1 MAAMLLSTTL
11 LGAATALSAPS
22 ATVDETVIDLGPPPA
37 LPPFHISTALG
48 DNMVLLQSVG
58 GSFSTQTSHR

>member
-48 DNMVLLQSVG
+48 DNMVLQSVG
-58 GSFSTQTSHR
+58 VSFSTQTSHR